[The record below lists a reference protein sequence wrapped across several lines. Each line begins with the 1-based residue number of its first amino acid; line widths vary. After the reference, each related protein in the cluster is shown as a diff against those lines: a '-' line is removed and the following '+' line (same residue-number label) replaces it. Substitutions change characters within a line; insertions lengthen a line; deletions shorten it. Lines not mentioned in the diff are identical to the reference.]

1 MVNAQRLHAIA
12 KGLAVGKVSS
22 SHASRSRLN
31 LCLGTQVFQGFKPD
45 NQRLNRLLVGLD
57 FHNGIL
63 KRTVKPRHAAYE
75 QTEIRHF
82 YEYSST
88 QKLFFIQLN
97 LRKLLIYID
106 FTKPMNKGKYKN
118 VRIVIPVV
126 VGSSLISHPLF
137 VKNPAIFLV
146 AFFSF
151 CQLQA
156 NSRHSACDL

>member
-12 KGLAVGKVSS
+12 KGLAVAKVSS
-22 SHASRSRLN
+22 SHASRLRLN
-31 LCLGTQVFQGFKPD
+31 LSLGTQVFQGFKPD
-45 NQRLNRLLVGLD
+45 NQRLNRLLVGLDLD

-82 YEYSST
+82 YEYSLT

-97 LRKLLIYID
+97 FRKLLIYID

-126 VGSSLISHPLF
+126 VGSSLISHPPICKKPRYF
-137 VKNPAIFLV
+137 SGGV
-146 AFFSF
+146 FFILPTAGKLKTL
-151 CQLQA
+151 CL
-156 NSRHSACDL
+156 